1 MEYKKII
8 IPLILAI
15 FLLSIT
21 SVCASEM
28 DDTIA
33 GEDVK
38 SMELSIDEIDE
49 DNLKTDD
56 ENIQVAGD
64 GETHG
69 VQKAEGNYSTL
80 DREIGT
86 AGNDK

>member
-1 MEYKKII
+1 MECKKII

-21 SVCASEM
+21 SVCASEIDNAM
-28 DDTIA
+28 ASEDT
-33 GEDVK
+33 K

-49 DNLKTDD
+49 DDLKTDD

-69 VQKAEGNYSTL
+69 VQ
-80 DREIGT
+80 
-86 AGNDK
+86 